1 MNDISYWGMIPALG
15 SDANARNQ
23 FTSRATLFAGIGST
37 LASILIPVF
46 STGKNAIGGSSFTA
60 YGRIALII
68 AILAPLFLSITIF
81 GVRERRDPPAAKQER
96 FRFREIIQTI
106 LRNDQLVWIAVI
118 FCCSR
123 SVMD

>member
-46 STGKNAIGGSSFTA
+46 STGKMPSAEV
-60 YGRIALII
+60 
-68 AILAPLFLSITIF
+68 PL
-81 GVRERRDPPAAKQER
+81 PP
-96 FRFREIIQTI
+96 
-106 LRNDQLVWIAVI
+106 
-118 FCCSR
+118 
-123 SVMD
+123 MDASP